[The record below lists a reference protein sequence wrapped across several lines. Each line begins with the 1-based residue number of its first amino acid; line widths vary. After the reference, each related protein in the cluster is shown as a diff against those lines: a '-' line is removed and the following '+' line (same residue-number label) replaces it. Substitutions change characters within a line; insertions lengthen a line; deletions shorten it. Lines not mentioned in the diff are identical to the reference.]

1 MSEFIVSARKY
12 RPTKFSDVIGQAHV
26 SETLKNAMKTGHVG
40 HAFLFCGPRGV
51 GKTTNARILAKVLNC
66 FNLSP
71 DFEPCN
77 ECESCKSF
85 NDNASFN
92 IFELDAASNNS
103 VDNIR
108 TLVEQVRFAPQI
120 GKYKIYIIDE
130 VHALSS
136 NAFNAF
142 LKTLEEPPPHAI
154 FILATT
160 EKHKILPTI
169 LSRCQ
174 IFDFKRIQVNDI
186 VKQLQI
192 ICNQENI
199 EADPDALHII
209 ALKADGAMRDAL
221 SIFDR
226 IVSGCGNKMHYN
238 DVIENLNIL
247 DYDYFFKVVDCFLA
261 EDLSG
266 LMMIFDEIIKKGFD
280 PEIFISGLMEHIR
293 NLMLCKDPNT
303 LNLIEAGANLKER
316 YRNQASISQSSL
328 LVTALNLANDCDI
341 HAKQA
346 RNKRLHVEIYL
357 IKMLYINKAFL
368 FASIDIDANEKKKL
382 THSKTLDKSNIA
394 EKVNE
399 TPSSIKDETLI
410 TELKVQDLNINKPE
424 FSNQLPKMPMID
436 KESNVVQSTPIIS
449 DVITEI
455 SEIEIQPIAY
465 ASSEIDEESKPKPSI
480 SVPRGNTNIS
490 PNAMLS
496 NVALDLPKSFNMTD
510 LAALIEEESK
520 ILEATVSILSFQ
532 NLTKSWEKYTES
544 CDSVV
549 VKNILSSAI
558 FDIEDKNI
566 NVRIGNDMG
575 KSIILGENEL
585 MPFLRFDLSTPE
597 LTLNVDVDS
606 SLLPEDSDQNIRRVY
621 TLKEKW
627 EMMTEIN
634 PLVVDLIK
642 KLDMQRDE

>member
-66 FNLSP
+66 FDLSA

-77 ECESCKSF
+77 ECESCKAF

-142 LKTLEEPPPHAI
+142 LKTLEEPPAHAI

-174 IFDFKRIQVNDI
+174 IFDFKRIQVLDI

-192 ICNQENI
+192 ICDNEKIN
-199 EADPDALHII
+199 ADPDALHII

-226 IVSGCGNKMHYN
+226 IVSGCGDKIHYN

-247 DYDYFFKVVDCFLA
+247 DYDYFFRIVDCFLA

-266 LMMIFDEIIKKGFD
+266 MMIIFDEIIQKGFD
-280 PEIFISGLMEHIR
+280 PEIFVTGLMEHLR
-293 NLMLCKDPNT
+293 NIMMCKDINT
-303 LNLIEAGANLKER
+303 VNLIEAGANLKER
-316 YRNQASISQSSL
+316 YRNQASISPASIL
-328 LVTALNLANDCDI
+328 ITALNLANDCDI
-341 HAKQA
+341 NAKQA

-368 FASIDIDANEKKKL
+368 FTSIDIDANEKKKL
-382 THSKTLDKSNIA
+382 TNSNTTIIDTSVTQKSSSLPLIDTKENI
-394 EKVNE
+394 ETTQIQQKKVNPISLPTIPDIVKMPAE
-399 TPSSIKDETLI
+399 TPIQPSFDTII
-410 TELKVQDLNINKPE
+410 VA
-424 FSNQLPKMPMID
+424 
-436 KESNVVQSTPIIS
+436 STPQI
-449 DVITEI
+449 VNE
-455 SEIEIQPIAY
+455 EIQPIAY
-465 ASSEIDEESKPKPSI
+465 ATSEIENNIPNPSI
-480 SVPRGNTNIS
+480 SRTKGSNKVS

-496 NVALDLPKSFNMTD
+496 NVALELPKSFNMTD
-510 LAALIEEESK
+510 LAAMIEEESK
-520 ILEATVSILSFQ
+520 ILEATVSTLSFQ

-566 NVRIGNDMG
+566 TVRIGNDMG

-597 LTLNVDVDS
+597 LTLSVDVDS
-606 SLLPEDSDQNIRRVY
+606 SMLPPDSDQNIKRIY
-621 TLKEKW
+621 SLKEKW
-627 EMMTEIN
+627 ELMTTIN
-634 PLVVDLIK
+634 PIVVDLIK